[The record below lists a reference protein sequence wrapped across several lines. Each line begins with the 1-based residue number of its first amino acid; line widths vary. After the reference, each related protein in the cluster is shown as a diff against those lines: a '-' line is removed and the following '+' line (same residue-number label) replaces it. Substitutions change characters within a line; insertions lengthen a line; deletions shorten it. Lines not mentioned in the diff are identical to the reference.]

1 MHFTNYGF
9 LVKKDIN
16 KNGNCITNVAT
27 NYELSLNSELSAEEM
42 LKGNE
47 ILTNIT
53 ALRKTNPNEAS
64 KLLNKNEKY
73 INITAGKVYNS
84 EDFARALF
92 NKITS
97 NANNVNDNFS
107 SDSDE

>member
-27 NYELSLNSELSAEEM
+27 DYDLSLNSELSTEEM
-42 LKGNE
+42 VKGNE